1 MPPPSRPSSGRQ
13 LFRLQMME
21 YLARANASRE
31 SLEMYRM
38 IGALKRRKWGI
49 IGFTL
54 GLTLLAWYY
63 VHLLPGQYRAQGQ
76 LVIDGSGGYVNGAG
90 AIPGALI
97 PGDFTN
103 RTQAAILA
111 SRGMAKRVVTA
122 LPELREMAA
131 DMAVDYFLSGLSVRP
146 NDRSFVLDVEY
157 VSSNPAFAARA
168 VNILM
173 ATYIADQQQQKSAV
187 TSGGARWLGW
197 RVEQMRGEL
206 LASERR
212 LEEARRSVGRVLES
226 GRDLMEEQLV
236 QLTAEYGAARIALAE
251 TEARLVQ
258 FDRQRKNPDGVAATY
273 GSNLTPMARAADSEA
288 ALASRFAEAKA
299 RYRENHPEY
308 QSALKALQEAQ
319 KHRQMELSTVRVALN
334 NDIDLARMRVL
345 HLEADIAEIR
355 GRIGAENNASI
366 GLRTLQSEVAA
377 NRQLYEVLLARY
389 READVQSEALA
400 PADARVISEAV
411 TPRTSFAPRR
421 VPMIAAAGLMALIAA
436 VGLALIREFNAPG
449 FLSPSQVEMEVH
461 LPVLGGLPEFTSGSR
476 EMNHLSLLDP
486 ANQPLYA
493 EAIRS
498 LRVALFDRA
507 EEKVPHVLLVTSSL
521 RQEGKTLTALSLA
534 LTLKAAGVAVLVLD
548 GNLRSGDIGKC
559 LQFGA
564 TPGLGDYLAG
574 RATPEQIIYQD
585 KYSGL
590 HIIPA
595 GQAAGHPLD
604 VLESEALDQLIT
616 SLRQQFRV
624 ILIDSPPVAEVQDAV
639 LLSRVADGCLYLI
652 RFEETAR
659 TVVAEG
665 LRHIRDRLAAR
676 TGARTG
682 HRTEDGA
689 ISIAISRVDGKK
701 LRSYSPAK
709 GDPMYFT
716 NYAFTRAHTHADQ

>member
-1 MPPPSRPSSGRQ
+1 
-13 LFRLQMME
+13 MME

-49 IGFTL
+49 LGFTI
-54 GLTLLAWYY
+54 GITLLAWYY
-63 VHLLPGQYRAQGQ
+63 VGLLPGQYRAEGQ
-76 LVIDGSGGYVNGAG
+76 LVIDGSGSANMM
-90 AIPGALI
+90 PGALA
-97 PGDFTN
+97 PGEFTN

-111 SRGMAKRVVTA
+111 SRGMAKRVISA

-131 DMAVDYFLSGLSVRP
+131 DEAVDHFLSGLTVRP

-187 TSGGARWLGW
+187 TSSSARWLGW
-197 RVEQMRGEL
+197 RVEQVRGEL

-212 LEEARRSVGRVLES
+212 LEEARRSVGRVLAS

-236 QLTAEYGAARIALAE
+236 QLTSEYGAARIALAE
-251 TEARLVQ
+251 AEARLVQ
-258 FDRQRKNPDGVAATY
+258 FDRQRKGPDGVAATY
-273 GSNLTPMARAADSEA
+273 GANLTPMARAADAEA
-288 ALASRFAEAKA
+288 ALAARFAEARA

-308 QSALKALQEAQ
+308 QSALKALEEAQ

-355 GRIGAENNASI
+355 GRIGVENESAI

-389 READVQSEALA
+389 READVQGEAEA

-411 TPRTSFAPRR
+411 TPRVPFAPRR
-421 VPMIAAAGLMALIAA
+421 TPMIAAAGLMALITA

-449 FLSPSQVEMEVH
+449 FLSPSQVEAELH
-461 LPVLGGLPEFTSGSR
+461 LPVLGALPEFSNSSR

-486 ANQPLYA
+486 VNQPLYA

-498 LRVALFDRA
+498 LRVALFDRI
-507 EEKVPHVLLVTSSL
+507 ESKVPRVLLITSSL

-534 LTLKAAGVAVLVLD
+534 LTLKAAGVAVLVID

-574 RATPEQIIYQD
+574 TAQPEQIIYQD

-604 VLESEALDQLIT
+604 VLESDALDRLIA
-616 SLRQQFRV
+616 SLRDQFRV

-665 LRHIRDRLAAR
+665 LRHIRDRLDDR
-676 TGARTG
+676 LGDQGGG
-682 HRTEDGA
+682 HA
-689 ISIAISRVDGKK
+689 ISVAISRVNGKK

-716 NYAFTRAHTHADQ
+716 NYAFTRAHTDADQ